1 MHIPTGNL
9 QGRPRSI
16 KFSEAVEKFPA
27 LVVLAEQG
35 EVVFR
40 GEVVANLKASLVDG
54 MVRVEGHVAAE
65 VTLTCS
71 RCLEPV
77 EHLVDVL
84 LSLCYSELDPRE
96 SAGDVE
102 EMEELDPR
110 ESAGDVEEMELTLK
124 DLDLIPYQGDEI
136 NLGPEIAHE
145 LIMALPQTVLCR
157 EDCLGLCPVCGIDL
171 NKNTCQCE
179 PPVFHEGLARLKNFK
194 AKRD

>member
-16 KFSEAVEKFPA
+16 KFSEAVEKFPT

-77 EHLVDVL
+77 EHLVDVP
-84 LSLCYSELDPRE
+84 LSLCYS
-96 SAGDVE
+96 
-102 EMEELDPR
+102 ELDPR